1 MSDSE
6 QDISPPELLE
16 QQIKLLQMRVNKFK
30 DKPENE
36 KNKIEKRYEINL
48 RHFREALEILH
59 KGSIS
64 KSGINRIKE
73 KTVRISENNNKER
86 TLYKDIPVT
95 LSPRRKRKTL
105 SKRGGRRRYTL
116 KNKNIKTKN

>member
-6 QDISPPELLE
+6 EDISPIELLK

-30 DKPENE
+30 GKSENE
-36 KNKIEKRYEINL
+36 KNNTEKRYEINL
-48 RHFREALEILH
+48 RHFKEALEILQ

-64 KSGINRIKE
+64 QSGIHRIKE
-73 KTVRISENNNKER
+73 KTVRISENDNTER

-95 LSPRRKRKTL
+95 LSPRRKSKSL
-105 SKRGGRRRYTL
+105 NSKRGGKRRYTL
-116 KNKNIKTKN
+116 KSKKLNS